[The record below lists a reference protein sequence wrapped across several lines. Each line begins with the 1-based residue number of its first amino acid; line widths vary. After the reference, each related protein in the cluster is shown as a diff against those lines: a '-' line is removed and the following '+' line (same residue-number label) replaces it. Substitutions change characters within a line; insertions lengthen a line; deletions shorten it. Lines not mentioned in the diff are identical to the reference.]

1 MKYARR
7 CDATGKGINEGFC
20 FGDGE
25 RYFANESDAKEHAIT
40 IGYESL
46 DEAYEDD
53 AYYWTTW
60 DESEI
65 EEQGFYY
72 TLEGEEISYGL

>member
-25 RYFANESDAKEHAIT
+25 MYFANESDAETHAIT

-72 TLEGEEISYGL
+72 TLEGEEISYE